1 MTDVDWIGAA
11 LTSARPQAVAALLRY
26 FRDLDTAEE
35 AFQEACLRA
44 LKTWPKNGPP
54 RDPAAWLIFVGR
66 NVALDTVRR
75 RARQQPLPDESQIS
89 DLEDAEAGL
98 AENLDQADYSDDVLR
113 LLFVCCHPGASLIV
127 MRSPEGQDMPC
138 PGVYLEVVPNERLVF
153 TDAYTSAWVPSQKPF
168 MTVTVTFENV
178 RGKTRY
184 TARVRHWSVAD
195 REAHEKMGFYEGW
208 GRCTDQLAELAAK
221 L

>member
-1 MTDVDWIGAA
+1 MARTATKSKPKTKSKAADDRELVITRMIDAPPASVYRAWTEPSILTRWVAPRPWTTPRAKMDV
-11 LTSARPQAVAALLRY
+11 RP
-26 FRDLDTAEE
+26 
-35 AFQEACLRA
+35 
-44 LKTWPKNGPP
+44 G
-54 RDPAAWLIFVGR
+54 
-66 NVALDTVRR
+66 
-75 RARQQPLPDESQIS
+75 
-89 DLEDAEAGL
+89 
-98 AENLDQADYSDDVLR
+98 
-113 LLFVCCHPGASLIV
+113 GASLIV

-138 PGVYLEVVPNERLVF
+138 PGVYLEVVPNERLVM

-195 REAHEKMGFYEGW
+195 RKAHEKMGFYEGW